1 MSSFA
6 TSPVDPSQGG
16 PSVPTPP
23 TMAPPSTKAASD
35 LSEHAAT
42 IRQLVEGDT
51 AWDRRLMKLS
61 QWVNP
66 ILVKETRQALK
77 SKQFSFTLILL
88 TIVVLAWSILA
99 IVSMI
104 PSIYY
109 ASNGAPLLIGY
120 AMILLVPALIIIP
133 QASFRSMASE
143 LEDGTFE
150 TLSLS
155 MLSPRH
161 IMLGKLSV
169 AALQLVVYVSVIAP
183 CIALTYL
190 LRGVTLEVIAM
201 TLMIL
206 ICSSLALSTLAI
218 SVASFSR
225 SRVQQVFFSIILLGA
240 QVVAAFAVGGAVL
253 GTVSQGSIPWEG
265 WIVFGVFL
273 LGAILYCWL
282 FLRCGGCAIGVV
294 SENRSTPIRIPL
306 LAIGLVVAMVG
317 GLLAI
322 RNGDRNSMSAMIGAV
337 LNALFLHWGVAG
349 SIMMGE
355 QGIIPARARRS
366 LPSSLFARLFLTWL
380 NPGAGPGYLFV
391 LLSFAGP
398 ALTLVLAC
406 QLLIPL
412 TNTDVGFQT
421 LAYAIALVC
430 FLALYL
436 GVVRLI
442 CLASLRRLQ
451 AGRLVTALTICIVL
465 LILAVVVTCS
475 VNLAINNYQRLT
487 YDWYCFPNLFWTLS
501 EIFPGYSR
509 QTWNSPEILAALFAL
524 LFSSIVVGSINI
536 VLTAKDVVILRIET
550 PKRVELERQRI
561 RTNKNRG
568 LEEPDD
574 EELDEKKQSG
584 QIGLE

>member
-1 MSSFA
+1 MSSFT
-6 TSPVDPSQGG
+6 TSLTNPEAGGASVAVPPVLLTSEQ
-16 PSVPTPP
+16 
-23 TMAPPSTKAASD
+23 M
-35 LSEHAAT
+35 EHAAT
-42 IRQLVEGDT
+42 IRQFIEGET

-61 QWVNP
+61 RWVNP

-88 TIVVLAWSILA
+88 AIVVLAWSILA
-99 IVSMI
+99 TVSMI

-120 AMILLVPALIIIP
+120 SMILIVPALIIIP

-161 IMLGKLSV
+161 IMMGKLSV
-169 AALQLVVYVSVIAP
+169 ACLQLMIYVSVIAP

-190 LRGVTLEVIAM
+190 LRGVTLDVIAM
-201 TLMIL
+201 SLLIL
-206 ICSSLALSTLAI
+206 ISCSLTLSTLAI

-225 SRVQQVFFSIILLGA
+225 NRVQQVFFSILVLGA
-240 QVVAAFAVGGAVL
+240 QVVASFAVGGTLL
-253 GTVSQGSIPWEG
+253 GTVASGSVPWEG
-265 WIVFGVFL
+265 WISFGVFL
-273 LGAILYCWL
+273 MAAILYCWL
-282 FLRCGGCAIGVV
+282 FLRCGGCAIGVA

-306 LAIGLVVAMVG
+306 LTIGLVISMLG

-322 RNGDRNSMSAMIGAV
+322 RIGDGNSMSSIIGVV
-337 LNALFLHWGVAG
+337 LNLLFLHWGIVG

-391 LLSFAGP
+391 LLSFAGS
-398 ALTLVLAC
+398 AITLVLSC

-412 TNTDVGFQT
+412 TNTNVRMHT
-421 LAYAIALVC
+421 LVYAIALTSY
-430 FLALYL
+430 LALYL
-436 GVVRLI
+436 GIVRLI
-442 CLASLRRLQ
+442 CMAALRRLQ
-451 AGRLVTALTICIVL
+451 TGRLATALTICLVL
-465 LILAVVVTCS
+465 AITAVVLTCS
-475 VNLAINNYQRLT
+475 INLAANNYQRLT
-487 YDWYCFPNLFWTLS
+487 YDWYCFPNLFWTLA
-501 EIFPGYSR
+501 ELFP
-509 QTWNSPEILAALFAL
+509 QNNTQNWNSAEHLAGIAAL
-524 LFSSIVVGSINI
+524 LFSAFIVALINV

-550 PKRVELERQRI
+550 PRRVELERQWI
-561 RTNKNRG
+561 RGKKS
-568 LEEPDD
+568 
-574 EELDEKKQSG
+574 LDEKASDEDTVFG
-584 QIGLE
+584 